1 MFTASLM
8 DAMFVRLWRGSVTH
22 LPTGEGRGVEGGKHD
37 HICYSY
43 PILRISDVRHFFP
56 KHPQDILQL
65 GLGDTVSFPPYIV
78 FLPASDPPIVTKYI
92 STRAAPSQRPNHPLG
107 RTPRVIEAR
116 FS

>member
-22 LPTGEGRGVEGGKHD
+22 LPTGEGRGVEGRKHD

-56 KHPQDILQL
+56 KHPQDSATWI
-65 GLGDTVSFPPYIV
+65 GPNTVNFPLYIV
-78 FLPASDPPIVTKYI
+78 FLAASDLPIVTKYI

-107 RTPRVIEAR
+107 RNPA
-116 FS
+116 SH